1 MTEVANI
8 DELAKTLVA
17 IKQKLQLGKLDGE
30 IKRLEEQASEP
41 NLWQNESKAKTLL
54 KELAGIKDT
63 KTTVEQVEGELSA
76 ISELEKMKGDKV
88 DPQLDGELVKLRQNL
103 AKKISQLETKT
114 FLSGKYD
121 RLSAILSVHSGQGG
135 TEAMDWASML
145 LRMYT
150 RYCERQDWD
159 WKLASESIGEEAG
172 IKSATIVISAPYAY
186 GYLKNEAG
194 VHRLVRL
201 SPFNADN
208 LRQTSFAAVEV
219 MPLLEEGESDIQVR
233 DEDISFEAFRS
244 AGAGGQNVNKVS
256 TAVRLRHIPTGITV
270 ECQTQRYQEQNRKIA
285 LQLLKAKLWEVEE
298 AKRREEKAKLKG
310 EHHVAGWG
318 YQIRSYVLHPY
329 KQVRDNRTDIES
341 TNPDAVLDGELDEF
355 VLAELRQSS

>member
-1 MTEVANI
+1 
-8 DELAKTLVA
+8 
-17 IKQKLQLGKLDGE
+17 
-30 IKRLEEQASEP
+30 
-41 NLWQNESKAKTLL
+41 
-54 KELAGIKDT
+54 
-63 KTTVEQVEGELSA
+63 
-76 ISELEKMKGDKV
+76 
-88 DPQLDGELVKLRQNL
+88 
-103 AKKISQLETKT
+103 
-114 FLSGKYD
+114 
-121 RLSAILSVHSGQGG
+121 
-135 TEAMDWASML
+135 ML
-145 LRMYT
+145 LGMYT

-318 YQIRSYVLHPY
+318 HQIRSYVLHPY
-329 KQVRDNRTDIES
+329 KQVRDTRTDIES
-341 TNPDAVLDGELDEF
+341 TNPEAVLDGELDDF
-355 VLAELRQSS
+355 VLAELRQGR